1 MVHAAADDEPERDAS
16 STQEAPRSSCI
27 ADRSPVVSAAG
38 ASLAALDIVKPK
50 LDEMT
55 REAKEGAARAR
66 ELRGRLEEATALVD
80 GLVDEARSTLR
91 RAVEFLEREGL
102 RGKKSGRSERLDAD
116 GDPRRAEPKSGSSDE
131 ARETRARLHD

>member
-1 MVHAAADDEPERDAS
+1 MRRRRPRPRDHRASPTVAD
-16 STQEAPRSSCI
+16 
-27 ADRSPVVSAAG
+27 VSAAG
-38 ASLAALDIVKPK
+38 ASLAALDVVKPK

-66 ELRGRLEEATALVD
+66 ELRGRLQEATTLVD

-102 RGKKSGRSERLDAD
+102 RGKKSGMIGRVDDD
-116 GDPRRAEPKSGSSDE
+116 GEPRRAEPKTGSTVE
-131 ARETRARLHD
+131 EPELPARRHD

>member
-1 MVHAAADDEPERDAS
+1 M
-16 STQEAPRSSCI
+16 
-27 ADRSPVVSAAG
+27 
-38 ASLAALDIVKPK
+38 KPK

-66 ELRGRLEEATALVD
+66 ELRGRLEEATTTVD

-102 RGKKSGRSERLDAD
+102 RGKKSGLFERVAAD
-116 GDPRRAEPKSGSSDE
+116 GEPRRGETKSGTGDE
-131 ARETRARLHD
+131 EERAKNVTQKATLDD